1 MTTETAA
8 TPAVRQPKREVI
20 SYYVVVKGVFGRNR
34 TAKLQ
39 VFDLLQDC
47 DPMDLPPQDMV
58 ETMMMDLLGRI
69 KLKRGVAVLKEQP
82 ETIEDMGE
90 FKSRCYVVF
99 SDTKLVRLDR
109 SAEGVDTFTRG
120 GL

>member
-1 MTTETAA
+1 MDTQVAA
-8 TPAVRQPKREVI
+8 RQPKKEVI

-34 TAKLQ
+34 TGKLK

-47 DPMDLPPQDMV
+47 SPMDLPAQEMV
-58 ETMMMDLLGRI
+58 ENMMMDLLRDI
-69 KLKRGVAVLKEQP
+69 KFKRGVAVLKEQP
-82 ETIEDMGE
+82 ETVEDMGE

-99 SDTKLVRLDR
+99 SDTKLVRVDR